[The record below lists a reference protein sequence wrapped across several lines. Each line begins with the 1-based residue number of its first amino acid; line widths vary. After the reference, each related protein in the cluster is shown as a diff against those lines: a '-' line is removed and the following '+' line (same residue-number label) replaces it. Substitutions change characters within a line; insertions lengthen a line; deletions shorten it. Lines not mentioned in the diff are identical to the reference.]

1 MSADLLVAD
10 SGPLI
15 ALARLDLLGL
25 PACYFESTLVIAT
38 VWDEVTRKPTADE
51 TPRLVAAAKA
61 SLMRIVADPKSI
73 PDALLRTSIDA
84 GERNAIALA
93 IEMNAT
99 LLIDDRRAR
108 RVAIEL
114 GRPVIGTLALL
125 LRARE
130 EGIVPALRP
139 LMECLQASGYYMPVD
154 LVAGILESLGE

>member
-15 ALARLDLLGL
+15 ALARLDLLDL
-25 PACYFESTLVIAT
+25 PARYFESVHVTAT

-51 TPRLVAAAKA
+51 TPRLAAASKA
-61 SLMRIVADPKSI
+61 SLIRLVADPQSL
-73 PDALLRTSIDA
+73 PDALLRTTIDV
-84 GERNAIALA
+84 GERGAIALA
-93 IEMNAT
+93 LELNAT

-130 EGIVPALRP
+130 EGLVPALRP
-139 LMECLQASGYYMPVD
+139 LMERLQASGYYMPGD
-154 LVAGILESLGE
+154 LVVGILESLGE